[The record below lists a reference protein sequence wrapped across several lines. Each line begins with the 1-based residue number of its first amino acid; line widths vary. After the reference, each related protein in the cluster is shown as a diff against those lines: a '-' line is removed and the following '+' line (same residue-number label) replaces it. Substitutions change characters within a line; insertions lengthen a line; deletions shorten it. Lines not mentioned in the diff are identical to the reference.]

1 MPSGPPIP
9 TLPLKG
15 GGGSDTSSVRSI
27 FIGFALSI
35 CALLLAVP
43 LAPGQTTPAPPA
55 AAAAAPA
62 AAAPQMVAVLQGLDK
77 TTARVTTFDAPV
89 GRSVRFG
96 TLIITVRACNKE
108 PPEEPPN
115 TTAFLQID
123 DTRSE
128 GSAASAERVFSGW
141 MFAESPSLS
150 ALQHPVY
157 DVTLLD
163 CKTATGSSPK

>member
-1 MPSGPPIP
+1 MTKAAF
-9 TLPLKG
+9 TLMLAL
-15 GGGSDTSSVRSI
+15 
-27 FIGFALSI
+27 FAVG
-35 CALLLAVP
+35 AAAQAQTA
-43 LAPGQTTPAPPA
+43 APAAPA
-55 AAAAAPA
+55 AAA

-96 TLIITVRACNKE
+96 TLVITARACNKE

-123 DTRSE
+123 DTRSS
-128 GSAASAERVFSGW
+128 GSSASAERVFSGW

-150 ALQHPVY
+150 ALEHPVY

-163 CKTATGSSPK
+163 CKTATGSSAK

>member
-1 MPSGPPIP
+1 
-9 TLPLKG
+9 
-15 GGGSDTSSVRSI
+15 
-27 FIGFALSI
+27 
-35 CALLLAVP
+35 
-43 LAPGQTTPAPPA
+43 
-55 AAAAAPA
+55 
-62 AAAPQMVAVLQGLDK
+62 MVAVLQGLDK

-96 TLIITVRACNKE
+96 TLVITARACNKE

-123 DTRSE
+123 DTRSS
-128 GSAASAERVFSGW
+128 GSSASAERVFSGW

-150 ALQHPVY
+150 ALEHPVY

-163 CKTATGSSPK
+163 CKTVTGSSAK